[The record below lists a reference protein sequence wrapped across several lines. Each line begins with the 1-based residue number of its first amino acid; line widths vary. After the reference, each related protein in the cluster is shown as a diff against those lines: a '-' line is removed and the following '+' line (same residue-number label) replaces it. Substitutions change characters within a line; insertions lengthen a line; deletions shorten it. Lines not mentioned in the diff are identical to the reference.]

1 MELQPGD
8 PTGAKG
14 EAEIFL
20 DGLPVELPWERHSL
34 SAVRSYLESL
44 SLEKQCVLCS
54 LAVDG
59 QTVNLGLP
67 LTGVETFSRI
77 DAESVALDDSEVL
90 LLKTA
95 LQQTGHARECVE
107 TALTLV
113 LINSSSVA
121 RELWWNIAL
130 LLKGPI
136 LTLSLLPDHLG
147 GQANGVASFKK
158 IRKWQLEQVAT
169 IIREVD
175 RACKTNNTFLISDTL
190 EKRVLPWLCKMDD
203 LLSLWHETA
212 LAGSRLRLKNQ
223 AF

>member
-1 MELQPGD
+1 MEPQSGD
-8 PTGAKG
+8 PAGANG
-14 EAEIFL
+14 ETEIFL
-20 DGLPVELPWERHSL
+20 DGLPVELPSEGHSL
-34 SAVRSYLESL
+34 SAVRSYLETL
-44 SLEKQCVLCS
+44 SLEKQCVLCA

-59 QTVNLGLP
+59 QTVNLALP
-67 LTGVETFSRI
+67 LARRETFSRVE
-77 DAESVALDDSEVL
+77 AESVALDDSEIL

-95 LQQTGHARECVE
+95 LQQTSHARECVE

-113 LINSSSVA
+113 LINSSNVA

-136 LTLSLLPDHLG
+136 LTLSLLPDHVG

-175 RACKTNNTFLISDTL
+175 RACKTNDTLLISDTL
-190 EKRVLPWLCKMDD
+190 EKRVLPWLCKLGD

-212 LAGSRLRLKNQ
+212 LAGSRLGLKNR